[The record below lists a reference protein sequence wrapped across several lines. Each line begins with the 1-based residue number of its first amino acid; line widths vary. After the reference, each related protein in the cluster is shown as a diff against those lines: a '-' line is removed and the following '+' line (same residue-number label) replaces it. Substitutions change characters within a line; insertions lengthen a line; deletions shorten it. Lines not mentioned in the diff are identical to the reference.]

1 METEAPRGSRHCIS
15 YLQLLLFFCA
25 FVVNTAIYA
34 GLIKF
39 QMDALAIAL
48 IVGGTIFCILFG
60 VLLYANLP
68 TRITL
73 GNVKPSVEYLKQGKL
88 RLTESGKHVMTNPL
102 VPAEEIF
109 KDGPVL
115 LAIIRRPG
123 CVFCRREASRLSELR
138 GDLDARGIR
147 LIGVVHETLG
157 VVEFRPFFDGP
168 IYFDEKKHFYGP
180 NQRWLPLW
188 MGFLRLSTYVNAY
201 AAKKGGHKGNMVGEG
216 RLLGGVYLIDHDQLL
231 FAHLERTWGDAV
243 DVGEVKKA
251 VDQLPPI
258 QTV

>member
-1 METEAPRGSRHCIS
+1 
-15 YLQLLLFFCA
+15 
-25 FVVNTAIYA
+25 
-34 GLIKF
+34 
-39 QMDALAIAL
+39 MDALAIAL
-48 IVGGTIFCILFG
+48 ILGGTIFCILFG

-73 GNVKPSVEYLKQGKL
+73 GNAKPSVDHLKEGKL
-88 RLTESGKHVMTNPL
+88 RLTETGKHVMTNPL

-115 LAIIRRPG
+115 LAGHPPARLRLLPPRG
-123 CVFCRREASRLSELR
+123 ERWASRSS
-138 GDLDARGIR
+138 A
-147 LIGVVHETLG
+147 
-157 VVEFRPFFDGP
+157 PFFNGP

-216 RLLGGVYLIDHDQLL
+216 RLLGG
-231 FAHLERTWGDAV
+231 E
-243 DVGEVKKA
+243 
-251 VDQLPPI
+251 
-258 QTV
+258 